1 MIRLCAGTTASAV
14 ELPTGTTWSNSQV
27 GLNALG
33 GFLLVTPNMSGTS
46 TSAANVVPGCMYLQR
61 ATRADLVHLPHTTA
75 ATTPVV
81 AAARAATSDPPIL
94 IRTHRALNVVR
105 GSTSD
110 TWMLI
115 PPESTVKIA
124 EQGNTV
130 RAGMATVTAT
140 PVLQAS
146 TPNLKQVPAHP
157 ANPESMRQIRARE
170 TAAIG
175 ELLARKVITF
185 PTKGIPK
192 TIGNAER
199 ATSRPTSTPPIK
211 RLRPM
216 PKAAAPT
223 QHARKARSTKQTRP
237 PTRSSGLVVNAPT
250 SLSPSLNSTAQTVDA
265 AKTTA

>member
-1 MIRLCAGTTASAV
+1 MVTTGCAILA
-14 ELPTGTTWSNSQV
+14 QV
-27 GLNALG
+27 
-33 GFLLVTPNMSGTS
+33 VK
-46 TSAANVVPGCMYLQR
+46 
-61 ATRADLVHLPHTTA
+61 
-75 ATTPVV
+75 
-81 AAARAATSDPPIL
+81 SDPRTPT
-94 IRTHRALNVVR
+94 RTHLAPRVVR

-110 TWMLI
+110 PRIVI
-115 PPESTVKIA
+115 PTEGPAKLA

-175 ELLARKVITF
+175 ELLARKESTF

-192 TIGNAER
+192 TIGNAAH
-199 ATSRPTSTPPIK
+199 ATSRPTSTPIP
-211 RLRPM
+211 RM

-250 SLSPSLNSTAQTVDA
+250 SLSLSLNSTAQTVDA